1 MLRTG
6 ARRWTAEERDGRI
19 AEAPPFRYISP
30 PSELLAE
37 LVRQYT
43 RITGDPIRSERP
55 WKRNLLAAAY
65 RVHGAD
71 TVPLIEDVFRATGT
85 ATNLLGEIRSRPPRH
100 PAQAPVQAAD
110 GGRPSVAPVRPA
122 PTSTARAAAIED
134 GRPTSANEAGRDRS
148 PDAHQADCECPAA
161 DLLPG
166 LTHCAAHRPPFDGAS
181 KRRWDRHP
189 SNPDAARFFAD
200 EQPLAA
206 GAQPR

>member
-1 MLRTG
+1 MLRIS
-6 ARRWTAEERDGRI
+6 ARRWTAEERDQRI
-19 AEAPPFRYISP
+19 AEAPPFRHTP
-30 PSELLAE
+30 PSSELLAE

-43 RITGDPIRSERP
+43 QITGDPIRSDR
-55 WKRNLLAAAY
+55 KRNLLVTCY
-65 RVHGAD
+65 RVHGDD

-100 PAQAPVQAAD
+100 PDHAVVEVAHGQ
-110 GGRPSVAPVRPA
+110 RPSVAPARPD
-122 PTSTARAAAIED
+122 PTSTAWAAEVEEERPASAIETGD
-134 GRPTSANEAGRDRS
+134 ERA
-148 PDAHQADCECPAA
+148 PDAHRADCECPEA

-166 LTHCAAHRPPFDGAS
+166 LLYCEARRPPFDGTS